1 MEAAHAYYKNEFTPQ
16 QFIIGTQHVVIDYS
30 NSQVSITKAANT
42 YDVDAVSGAS
52 VSSRAIKAAVKDALS
67 QAKQTVSND

>member
-1 MEAAHAYYKNEFTPQ
+1 M
-16 QFIIGTQHVVIDYS
+16 V
-30 NSQVSITKAANT
+30 AANT

-67 QAKQTVSND
+67 QAEQTVSND